1 MKAAGE
7 MESRDLPTVTT
18 VQFGLEVE
26 HRPSASPYIERVW
39 RSRSQDV
46 AQMLSVATPRLGL
59 AFCYRR
65 GEFIAAVTGPEL
77 IASMVEL
84 PAEATFFGID
94 FTLGTFLPHLSA
106 ARLLDRQVLVPDVSD
121 RSFYLAGSHWAH
133 PNFDTAEIFVQR
145 LVREEIVSRDRLIA
159 DLAKG
164 ATPELSARTVQ
175 RRFLASTGVTH
186 GAARQMDRAR
196 TAAVLL
202 RDGASP
208 ADVIAELGF
217 HDNPHLHRSLRRFI
231 GRTTSDLRT
240 GTRQPLSLLY
250 TT

>member
-1 MKAAGE
+1 

-26 HRPSASPYIERVW
+26 HRPSASSYIERVW

-46 AQMLSVATPRLGL
+46 AAHMLSVATPRVGL

-65 GEFIAAVTGPEL
+65 GESIAAVTGPEL

-94 FTLGTFLPHLSA
+94 FTLGTFLPHLPT
-106 ARLLDRQVLVPDVSD
+106 ARLLDRQVMVPDVTN
-121 RSFYLAGSHWAH
+121 RSFYLAGSHWSH
-133 PNFDTAEIFVQR
+133 PNFDTAETFVQR
-145 LVREEIVSRDRLIA
+145 LVREEIVHRDRLVA

-164 ATPELSARTVQ
+164 GESNLSARTVQ
-175 RRFLASTGVTH
+175 RRFQAAAGITQ

-231 GRTTSDLRT
+231 GRTTSDLRI
-240 GTRQPLSLLY
+240 GTKEPLSLLY